1 MPEIIDLENSAM
13 FSTSVEMSAYS
24 SKCAKNVVIRIVN
37 QRNIFAST
45 LGNVNM
51 LKSNFVEFS
60 RRSGATGNDARCRH
74 YSHEKL
80 LHLVLQHNAQ
90 NI

>member
-1 MPEIIDLENSAM
+1 
-13 FSTSVEMSAYS
+13 
-24 SKCAKNVVIRIVN
+24 
-37 QRNIFAST
+37 
-45 LGNVNM
+45 
-51 LKSNFVEFS
+51 VEFS